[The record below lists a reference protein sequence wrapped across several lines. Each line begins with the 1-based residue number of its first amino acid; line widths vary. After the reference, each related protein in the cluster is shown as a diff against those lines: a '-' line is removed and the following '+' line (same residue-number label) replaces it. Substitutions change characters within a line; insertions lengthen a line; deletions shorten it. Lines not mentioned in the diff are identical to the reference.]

1 MIIRVRLPYRTRK
14 REMYYSQV
22 ISLYRDE
29 HMGVCQISRI
39 VPVSS
44 STISNWIRTFV
55 AQNPEIPIERMKKS
69 VKPKAA
75 GPAPCDA
82 AKSKDV
88 KELQSEVE
96 RLTKELSRACM
107 RADAYDELIKVA
119 EKKFNIAIRKKAGTK
134 Q

>member
-1 MIIRVRLPYRTRK
+1 
-14 REMYYSQV
+14 MYFSQV
-22 ISLYRDE
+22 ISLYQDE
-29 HMGVCQISRI
+29 RMGVRRISQI

-44 STISNWIRTFV
+44 STISKWIRTFV
-55 AQNPEIPIERMKKS
+55 AQNPEITSERMKKS
-69 VKPKAA
+69 VKPKTA

-82 AKSKDV
+82 AQPTDL

-96 RLTKELSRACM
+96 RLTEELSRASM

>member
-1 MIIRVRLPYRTRK
+1 M
-14 REMYYSQV
+14 
-22 ISLYRDE
+22 
-29 HMGVCQISRI
+29 
-39 VPVSS
+39 
-44 STISNWIRTFV
+44 
-55 AQNPEIPIERMKKS
+55 AQNPEITNERMKKP

-75 GPAPCDA
+75 GPAPRDA
-82 AKSKDV
+82 AQPTDL

-96 RLTKELSRACM
+96 RLTKELSRASM

>member
-1 MIIRVRLPYRTRK
+1 M
-14 REMYYSQV
+14 

-29 HMGVCQISRI
+29 HMGVRQISRI

-44 STISNWIRTFV
+44 SAISNWIRTFV
-55 AQNPEIPIERMKKS
+55 AQNPEITIERMKKS

-75 GPAPCDA
+75 GPAPSDA
-82 AKSKDV
+82 ARSKDV

-96 RLTKELSRACM
+96 RLTKELSRASM

>member
-1 MIIRVRLPYRTRK
+1 MIIRVRLPYHSKK

-29 HMGVCQISRI
+29 HMGVRQISRI

-44 STISNWIRTFV
+44 SAISNWIRTFV
-55 AQNPEIPIERMKKS
+55 AQNPEITIERMKKS

-75 GPAPCDA
+75 GPAPSDA
-82 AKSKDV
+82 ARSKDV

-96 RLTKELSRACM
+96 RLTKELSRASM